1 MSKWGTSPATSL
13 VELCFD
19 GLLLLCFIIQAF
31 LLGCLFAYDHLPLPA
46 NWLNQNITRQLP
58 PGFSIE
64 AQSYGLT
71 LDGTLRLRNLEL
83 HLEGI
88 EGAVFQA
95 DDAHAVFGLQWNLRQ
110 AFYFRECILLN
121 GLLFLP
127 AVYSPDGNDRAVLEK
142 IALRLLP
149 IENGLSLKSF
159 AAQHEDIRLRGGI
172 DWSRAGKTA
181 TTTSIR
187 ERADTLFKQ
196 LAVLLKQREKIAGLD
211 RPTLF
216 FKIDARV
223 GLPIQI
229 ETSVSSR
236 SYLNPAFKATNLR
249 LDARMELEG
258 QSLSSPSSITLRAD
272 TFELPGYQAQASGI
286 RAQLDR
292 QNWAD
297 LLNGEWPT
305 MEVVADSLEIA
316 DLKLQTSQIQLSPQD
331 YPDLAFSGLTSGPQG
346 AAEFAGALNLET
358 KAAQV
363 RAAGN
368 LDLRTLAPEKIM
380 ARLPRLA
387 SKSPPYY
394 NLRVNF
400 AEDFTLYTADLRVRV
415 DAVEVD
421 GISFDRIRL
430 IGNYRDGI
438 YSIKQCEL
446 RRGWQWLDLGFHLD
460 TENQDYSLTLKGFA
474 KPDDYNAILPRW
486 WAGIFRDF
494 DFSTI
499 ENGLGDFVIYGNIG
513 ERASGFFFGHAAAQN
528 VRYKGVQM
536 DTGELFVRGHGPY
549 AEVHRLQVRSG
560 EGFVRGDLRFASR
573 LDEVRGPMSVRLDL
587 DAKLPLGDMKKFF
600 DQDIAR
606 ILDDFE
612 TKALPRIQL
621 RGAIFNN
628 DYPEFAGLSWI
639 DLTANCPAPLV
650 YKGLP
655 LESLGFELRGRPNIT
670 FLREINLGYAG
681 GKARAEADIL
691 SGGETPAETRFRLSL
706 KNADPEL
713 AIARIQSLK
722 DPANQAVTEE
732 RTLEAGRLD
741 LELHAQAPVNALT
754 GMRGRGTFQLQDDA
768 LYAIQLFGPLS
779 KLLQDTRLGFTSF
792 ALDEMQGTFTLK
804 NKAIRFDPIKV
815 NGSRSRIEARG
826 NMELENNALAMRV
839 SVFLF
844 GNAGNPDSTLRQI
857 SDFISRPIPNI
868 LEFELSGT
876 PENQTWRSLYDPRNL
891 LPDYKNFLPDYR
903 DFIPRF

>member
-1 MSKWGTSPATSL
+1 MSKWGRSPAISL
-13 VELCFD
+13 IELCFD
-19 GLLLLCFIIQAF
+19 GLLLLCFILQAF
-31 LLGCLFAYDHLPLPA
+31 LLGCLFAYGHLPLPA
-46 NWLNQNITRQLP
+46 YWLNQNISRQLP
-58 PGFSIE
+58 PGLSIK
-64 AQSYGLT
+64 AQSYALT

-83 HLEGI
+83 HLEDI
-88 EGAVFQA
+88 EGAVFLA
-95 DDAHAVFGLQWNLRQ
+95 DDADAVFGLQWNLRQ
-110 AFYFRECILLN
+110 AFYLRECILLN
-121 GLLFLP
+121 GLLFIP
-127 AVYSPDGNDRAVLEK
+127 AVYSPDGSDRAVLEK

-149 IENGLSLKSF
+149 VEDGLSLKSF
-159 AAQHEDIRLRGGI
+159 AAQHEDIRLRGGV

-181 TTTSIR
+181 TTSIR

-196 LAVLLKQREKIAGLD
+196 LAGLLKQREKIAGLD

-216 FKIDARV
+216 FKIDARDD
-223 GLPIQI
+223 LPIQI
-229 ETSVSSR
+229 ETSVSTR
-236 SYLNPAFKATNLR
+236 SYQHPAFKATNLR
-249 LDARMELEG
+249 LDARLELEG
-258 QSLSSPSSITLRAD
+258 HSLSNPSSISLRAD
-272 TFELPGYQAQASGI
+272 AIELPDYRTQASGI
-286 RAQLDR
+286 RARLEHQD
-292 QNWAD
+292 WAVLID
-297 LLNGEWPT
+297 GKWPA
-305 MEVVADSLEIA
+305 MKVVADSLEIA
-316 DLKLQTSQIQLSPQD
+316 DLKLQTSQIQLRSQAH
-331 YPDLAFSGLTSGPQG
+331 PDLAFSGLTSGSVG
-346 AAEFAGALNLET
+346 AAEFSGSLNLES

-368 LDLRTLAPEKIM
+368 LDLRTLAPEKIL
-380 ARLPRLA
+380 AHLPRFA

-394 NLRVNF
+394 NLSVNF
-400 AEDFTLYTADLRVRV
+400 AEDFTLHTADLRVRV
-415 DAVEVD
+415 DGLEVD
-421 GISFDRIRL
+421 DISFDHIRL
-430 IGNYRDGI
+430 LGNYRDGI
-438 YSIKQCEL
+438 YSIKQCGL

-460 TENQDYSLTLKGFA
+460 TESQDYALTLKGFA

-486 WAGIFRDF
+486 WRGIFRDF

-499 ENGLGDFVIYGNIG
+499 ENGLGDFVIYGSIG
-513 ERASGFFFGHAAAQN
+513 KKASGFFFGHAAAKN

-536 DTGELFVRGHGPY
+536 DAGELFVRGHGPY

-560 EGFVRGDLRFASR
+560 VGFVQGDLRFASR

-587 DAKLPLGDMKKFF
+587 DAKLPVSDMKKIF

-612 TKALPRIQL
+612 SKALPRIQV

-639 DLTANCPAPLV
+639 DLRANCPAPLV

-655 LESLGFELRGRPNIT
+655 LESLGFELKGRPNIT
-670 FLREINLGYAG
+670 YLREINLGFAG
-681 GKARAEADIL
+681 GKAQAQADIL
-691 SGGETPAETRFRLSL
+691 SGGETPAKTRFRISL

-741 LELHAQAPVNALT
+741 LELHAQAPVNGLA

-792 ALDEMQGTFTLK
+792 ALDTMEGTFSLE
-804 NKAIRFDPIKV
+804 NKVIRFDPIEVK
-815 NGSRSRIEARG
+815 GPQSRIEARG
-826 NMELENNALAMRV
+826 NMGLENNKLDMRV

-857 SDFISRPIPNI
+857 SDFIRRPIPNI

-876 PENQTWRSLYDPRNL
+876 PENQSWRSLYDPRNL

-903 DFIPRF
+903 DFIPLF